1 MVAMIMVTAVLG
13 SQDPSTTHVRTTEPT
28 IAALIAGG
36 VSRSGTFRHLLDLL
50 NASDVIVY
58 VEPQLTRQALGGFL
72 ENGVVA
78 RGGYRYLRVAINMQG
93 AEGRIIPVLAHEL
106 QHALEVAQDPEA
118 VDAITV
124 ERLFARLDVPFGCNG
139 SSCSETQAAKD
150 IENAVSADLKAH
162 R

>member
-1 MVAMIMVTAVLG
+1 MVALIMVAAVLA
-13 SQDPSTTHVRTTEPT
+13 SQGPSTTHVRTTEPT

-36 VSRSGTFRHLLDLL
+36 VSKSGTFRHLIDSL

-72 ENGVVA
+72 ENGVVVS
-78 RGGYRYLRVAINMQG
+78 GGYRYLRVAISMRG
-93 AEGRIIPVLAHEL
+93 AKGRIIPILAHEL
-106 QHALEVAQDPEA
+106 QHALEVAQDPKA

-124 ERLFARLDVPFGCNG
+124 ERLFARLDVPFGCDG
-139 SSCSETQAAKD
+139 SSCSETKAAKD
-150 IENAVSADLKAH
+150 VEDAVSADLKAH